1 MLRDRA
7 LLCSNVRAF
16 NFDQFSQWAYSHCQT
31 GEADETLGLIVFS
44 LTNEEQRIQVEGFL
58 EELSIVPNYKI
69 NNRLLEFDLKLLVA
83 KLQAQNNI
91 PLSDLVT
98 AIFPDEKKSAEIFAK
113 VKANPKSE
121 LIGLLMSAFNEQA
134 GKHIGDKTVEL
145 LIALLQLTWSSM
157 SKINGIAI

>member
-83 KLQAQNNI
+83 
-91 PLSDLVT
+91 
-98 AIFPDEKKSAEIFAK
+98 
-113 VKANPKSE
+113 
-121 LIGLLMSAFNEQA
+121 
-134 GKHIGDKTVEL
+134 
-145 LIALLQLTWSSM
+145 
-157 SKINGIAI
+157 